1 MIAAA
6 AVLNTVRLSQNGYGN
21 IFYSAGVRSM
31 LRSWHNFFFVA
42 SDPAGLVSIDKPP
55 LGLWLQAASAELFGF
70 HPLSVLLPEALAG
83 VAVAAVLYVAGRA
96 ALRHRSQG

>member
-6 AVLNTVRLSQNGYGN
+6 AVMNTVRLSQNGYGN

-42 SDPAGLVSIDKPP
+42 SDPGGLRLDR
-55 LGLWLQAASAELFGF
+55 QAAAR
-70 HPLSVLLPEALAG
+70 
-83 VAVAAVLYVAGRA
+83 AVAAGGEREGVRLLTR
-96 ALRHRSQG
+96 